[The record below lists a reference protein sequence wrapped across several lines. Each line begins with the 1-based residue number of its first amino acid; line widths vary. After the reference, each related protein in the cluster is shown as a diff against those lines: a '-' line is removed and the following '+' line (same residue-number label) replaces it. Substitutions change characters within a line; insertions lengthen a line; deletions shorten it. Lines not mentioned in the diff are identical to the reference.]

1 MYLKIQAVIAK
12 SYARIHR
19 QNLIN
24 AGIVP
29 LVFERPDDYERIAML
44 DTLALDC
51 GKLAE
56 GQPLTITD
64 ASGFSFT
71 VQHHCTARELEI
83 LRAGG
88 LLNLIKIK
96 NQKTEA

>member
-1 MYLKIQAVIAK
+1 MSELRCSIRWRWTAA
-12 SYARIHR
+12 
-19 QNLIN
+19 
-24 AGIVP
+24 
-29 LVFERPDDYERIAML
+29 
-44 DTLALDC
+44 

>member
-29 LVFERPDDYERIAML
+29 LVFEQPDDYERIAML

-56 GQPLTITD
+56 GQPLTSRTRR
-64 ASGFSFT
+64 ASLSRSS
-71 VQHHCTARELEI
+71 VI
-83 LRAGG
+83 VLRGSWKFCGPAVF
-88 LLNLIKIK
+88 
-96 NQKTEA
+96 